1 MRRRPFRRLRL
12 LRRLLLAALV
22 LMVLGVAGLFWLGRV
37 ARPPTLPGG
46 GGDTDLGGE
55 EVTYE
60 AKGFDHTVT
69 IGDRPLF
76 RVRAERTASGA
87 EGRQP
92 KLQEV
97 DLTYFR
103 EDGSEYRITGD
114 SGSYDLETQAARLEG
129 GIVVR
134 GPQGFELRTDRLKLA
149 PRSEWLA
156 SARGVS
162 FQINERLSGNA
173 RQLRA
178 DLDNN
183 IFRLDGPVTIS
194 GSSEDG
200 DRLALRARRIIYERD
215 RQFIRAEGRPVLR
228 HGNSRLRARR
238 VSVELD
244 EDGGDVRFLAA
255 RWQVEG
261 HIQNGKTHRIGVAAD
276 ELQGEF
282 YADSGELRRLELT
295 GSGAQP
301 ARVNESQGAALVR
314 RLRGS
319 RVVAR
324 FTEAGVLEQVV
335 AAGNAQIVEQRNEA
349 GEVVTRTSR
358 AESMNTHFGAD
369 GNLAAAELSGDV
381 SFRDGTQEVQGD
393 RAILRPGSDTVVVT
407 GKPARALQEGK
418 ELRGPEL
425 RYEVST
431 HIVRGDQGI
440 QAVFQPQEDVELP
453 AAKRPASRPPLHID
467 AESLEVDTQQQSFV
481 FTGRVRA
488 WQGGSYLLADRLT
501 GSEAGQLLT
510 ADGQVKT
517 VWEQVAEEGGE
528 EATPPTEIT
537 GSRLLYSRA
546 VRHLTYFGP
555 ATVSQ
560 GPRRMRCGRIEAQL
574 DEQEQ
579 ARRMLCIGDVR
590 INDRET
596 GRQVT
601 GGEQADYDTTTEEI
615 LVTGRPVTLRERGG
629 SQVQGERLLYHLDD
643 GTATMLSRAGR
654 AASASEGAATGPRP
668 ADDTGEEDVDDG

>member
-1 MRRRPFRRLRL
+1 MRRRPFRRLHL
-12 LRRLLLAALV
+12 LRRLILATLV
-22 LMVLGVAGLFWLGRV
+22 LMVLAVAGLFWLGRV
-37 ARPPTLPGG
+37 ARPPTRPGV

-60 AKGFDHTVT
+60 AEGFDHTVT
-69 IGDRPLF
+69 IGDRRLF

-97 DLTYFR
+97 ELTYFR
-103 EDGSEYRITGD
+103 EDGSEYAITGD
-114 SGSYDLETQAARLEG
+114 SGSYDLKTQAARLEG
-129 GIVVR
+129 GVVVR
-134 GPQGFELRTDRLKLA
+134 GPQGFDLRTDRLRLA

-156 SARGVS
+156 SARGVT

-200 DRLALRARRIIYERD
+200 ERLALRARRVVYERD
-215 RQFIRAEGRPVLR
+215 RQFIRAEGQPVLR

-244 EDGGDVRFLAA
+244 EEGGDVRFLAA
-255 RWQVEG
+255 RWRVEG
-261 HIQNGKTHRIGVAAD
+261 HIQNGETHRIGVAAD

-295 GSGAQP
+295 GQP

-324 FTEAGVLEQVV
+324 FTQAGVLEQVV
-335 AAGNAQIVEQRNEA
+335 AAGNAQIVEQRHEA

-381 SFRDGTQEVQGD
+381 SFRDGTQEVRGD

-440 QAVFQPQEDVELP
+440 QAVFQPQENVELP
-453 AAKRPASRPPLHID
+453 AAKRPPSRPPLHID
-467 AESLEVDTQQQSFV
+467 AESLEVDTQQRSFV

-488 WQGGSYLLADRLT
+488 WQGASYLLADRLT

-510 ADGQVKT
+510 ADGQIKT
-517 VWEQVAEEGGE
+517 VWEQAAQEGGE
-528 EATPPTEIT
+528 EAAPPTEIT

-555 ATVSQ
+555 ATVIQ

-596 GRQVT
+596 GQQAT
-601 GGEQADYDTTTEEI
+601 GGQQAVYETATGEI
-615 LVTGRPVTLRERGG
+615 LVTGDPVILRHRDGR
-629 SQVQGERLLYHLDD
+629 QVQGKQLVYNLDD
-643 GTATMLSRAGR
+643 GSARVLSRAGEASSTS
-654 AASASEGAATGPRP
+654 AASATAQQPAGAA
-668 ADDTGEEDVDDG
+668 GEEGGDDG